1 MVFIKNKIVIIT
13 LVITCFFSFGNFI
26 DNASADEEDIA
37 LQYAP
42 IYYFEKDETCYPVD
56 VSYHLS
62 NSNLYQIDVVN
73 PIIQS
78 PSAEDISNYKDNS
91 YYLDNQR
98 GTIEDDGIINDYK
111 IRNLG
116 YTIYS
121 NVIYSGDL
129 TYIQYWMFYAFNKGT
144 LNQHEGDWEMVQILI
159 SSGTPTQVMYS
170 QHHSGQKA
178 TWNQVD
184 REGDH
189 IKVYIS
195 RGSHANYLRSY
206 SGVIGIAN
214 DIVGANGKKLTYS
227 DYDLVLLESQP
238 WLEYKGRWGWSGS
251 TEEEFQEANILG
263 QTGPYGPQYR
273 KNGDM
278 WSAIGWGSTLPPA
291 NDAIFIM
298 ELLLYNFVTIF
309 IIITLIIICILAY
322 RIYKRNELT
331 GLGPRILSILYID
344 GLNTKSI
351 GNILCIMGIIIA
363 IISLFNPWYLISTD
377 MTIHGY
383 ETSGLVNILSID
395 GITGIQLQFPGI
407 TGPMPLGSIM
417 IPFSLLIGIGIL
429 FLIFTSVGLSKSKK
443 LGNKYLFRGIRLL
456 IPIIFILLF
465 IIGLRL
471 IPFESLA
478 NTGDTGM
485 DISEVISSISNSP
498 INGNKFITIQDVEG
512 QIQLNWG
519 LGFGGFLLLFSGII
533 LIIAGIIERVADVE
547 FFQEKI
553 ISESKK
559 EKKSDKKEED

>member
-1 MVFIKNKIVIIT
+1 VEFIKNRIIILTIV
-13 LVITCFFSFGNFI
+13 LTCFFSFGNFI
-26 DNASADEEDIA
+26 DNVSADEEDIA

-42 IYYFEKDETCYPVD
+42 IFYFEKDETCFPVD
-56 VSYHLS
+56 VSYHIS
-62 NSNLYQIDVVN
+62 NSYLYIIGHEDPINTSPTIDSL
-73 PIIQS
+73 PI
-78 PSAEDISNYKDNS
+78 DYND
-91 YYLDNQR
+91 YYLDNKI
-98 GTIEDDGIINDYK
+98 GSIADNGIVNDYE

-121 NVIYSGDL
+121 NIIYSGDL
-129 TYIQYWMFYAFNKGT
+129 TYVQYWMFYAFNKGT

-189 IKVYIS
+189 IKVYVS

-214 DIVGANGKKLTYS
+214 DIVGANGKKLTFSEYN
-227 DYDLVLLESQP
+227 LVLLESQS
-238 WLEYKGRWGWSGS
+238 WLEFKGRWGWSGT
-251 TEEEFQEANILG
+251 TEEEFQEASILG
-263 QTGPYGPQYR
+263 QIGPYGPQYR
-273 KNGDM
+273 NNGGM
-278 WSAIGWGSTLPPA
+278 WAAIGWGSSLLPA

-309 IIITLIIICILAY
+309 IIITLLIICILIY
-322 RIYKRNELT
+322 RIYKRNKLT
-331 GLGPRILSILYID
+331 GLGPRIISILYID
-344 GLNTKSI
+344 GLNIKSI
-351 GNILCIMGIIIA
+351 GNILCITGIIIA

-377 MTIHGY
+377 ITISSY
-383 ETSGLVNILSID
+383 ETSGIVNIMSID
-395 GITGIQLQFPGI
+395 GITGIQLQFPGL

-417 IPFSLLIGIGIL
+417 IPFSLLIGIGII
-429 FLIFTSVGLSKSKK
+429 FLIFTSVGLSRSKK

-478 NTGDTGM
+478 DTGDSGM
-485 DISEVISSISNSP
+485 NISEVISSISNSP
-498 INGNKFITIQDVEG
+498 INGQKFITIQDVEG

-519 LGFGGFLLLFSGII
+519 LGLGGFLLLFSGMI
-533 LIIAGIIERVADVE
+533 LIIAGILERVADAE

-553 ISESKK
+553 IQESKK
-559 EKKSDKKEED
+559 DKKEED